1 MTAASSP
8 PLAPPA
14 TIPSSTSAL
23 RHLLPLSGLRF
34 RRLPAAVGRGYRSRP
49 GFRYRAA
56 AGPSP
61 PSSEPP
67 PRSPHG
73 KAAVRPLPFLLP
85 QFYAVLPSQT
95 SRLQYHENVGK
106 RGYQDYRIGYAY
118 SLQFCS
124 GWHCFSGEVLGMGIT
139 IQEAQSANDS
149 VRNREDPLSKFTGN
163 TKVGAAP
170 CQSSS
175 DTPKE
180 AGSMIDF

>member
-49 GFRYRAA
+49 GFRYRAG

-73 KAAVRPLPFLLP
+73 
-85 QFYAVLPSQT
+85 QT

-139 IQEAQSANDS
+139 IQEAQSANNS
-149 VRNREDPLSKFTGN
+149 VRNREDPLSKFTGHGF
-163 TKVGAAP
+163 K
-170 CQSSS
+170 S
-175 DTPKE
+175 
-180 AGSMIDF
+180 

>member
-73 KAAVRPLPFLLP
+73 WQERL
-85 QFYAVLPSQT
+85 
-95 SRLQYHENVGK
+95 SRLQDRIRIFFAVLFWMALFFWGSAWDGNNNSGGTK
-106 RGYQDYRIGYAY
+106 RQR
-118 SLQFCS
+118 F
-124 GWHCFSGEVLGMGIT
+124 
-139 IQEAQSANDS
+139 
-149 VRNREDPLSKFTGN
+149 RN